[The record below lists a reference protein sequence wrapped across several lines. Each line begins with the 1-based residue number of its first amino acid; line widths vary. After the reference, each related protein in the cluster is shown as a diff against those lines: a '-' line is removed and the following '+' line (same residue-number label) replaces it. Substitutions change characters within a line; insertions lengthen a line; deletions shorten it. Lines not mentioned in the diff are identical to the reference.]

1 METTNNNNN
10 KGKEFTFYV
19 SYKWEIEDLMKI
31 TANSEQ
37 EAREMILARVLD
49 TEISLKKQLT
59 EDDFT
64 PTVEEVAELPRNYRT
79 FLSNNNK

>member
-1 METTNNNNN
+1 MKTTNNN
-10 KGKEFTFYV
+10 KGKEFTFCV

-37 EAREMILARVLD
+37 EAREMILARMLD

-64 PTVEEVAELPRNYRT
+64 PTVEEVAEFPRHRSTVFIQRSSY
-79 FLSNNNK
+79 